1 MRNVKASLRDLLLN
15 GNLGGLRPG
24 MAERAAIAAL
34 GARPDRTNADPRDGR
49 RASWKCGSL
58 ELFFSAIGPG
68 PLRLGMIFTDD
79 YHDLGRL
86 IRRGG
91 GLTLDPWIL
100 VPGLTLRRLLDE
112 LRRIG
117 AGHATV
123 PGPAYGWKI
132 ARTVVLDRTGVRVA
146 FRSERYWDLENGE
159 RAKLHPGQRAEF
171 RISSI
176 SAVR

>member
-1 MRNVKASLRDLLLN
+1 MKASLRDLLLS
-15 GNLGGLRPG
+15 GNLGGLRLG
-24 MAERAAIAAL
+24 MTEPAAIAAL
-34 GARPDRTNADPRDGR
+34 GARPDRTLADPREGR
-49 RASWKCGSL
+49 RATWKCGSL
-58 ELFFSAIGPG
+58 EFFFSAIGPS
-68 PLRLGMIFTDD
+68 PLRLVLIFTDD

-100 VPGLTLRRLLDE
+100 VPGLTLRRFLDE
-112 LRRIG
+112 LQRIG
-117 AGHATV
+117 AMHATV
-123 PGPAYGWKI
+123 PGPAYGWTI
-132 ARTVVLDRTGVRVA
+132 ARTVILDRTGVRVA

-159 RAKLHPGQRAEF
+159 KAKLHPGQRAEF